1 MKELHSLNKL
11 IDAFKSFPSIGSKT
25 AERMGYNILDMDD
38 EEVKNLIDSINEA
51 KKGIH
56 PCPICG
62 LLTEDEIC
70 YVCKDANRNHSI
82 CIVLSYPKDV
92 INFEKLNSYHGVYH
106 VLNGVISSL
115 HGIGPEDLRIEELIK
130 RIQDENIREI
140 IIATNPTLEG
150 ETTALYLAKILEN
163 YDVKVTRLAYGLPAG
178 GQLDYVDELTI
189 EKALDNRT
197 NIKKEDK

>member
-38 EEVKNLIDSINEA
+38 GEVKKLIDSITEA
-51 KKGIH
+51 KRDIH
-56 PCPICG
+56 QCPICG
-62 LLTEDEIC
+62 LLTEDDKC
-70 YVCKDANRNHSI
+70 SVCSNTNRSHSI
-82 CIVLSYPKDV
+82 CIVLSYAKDV
-92 INFEKLNSYHGVYH
+92 VNFEKLENYHGVYH

-115 HGIGPEDLRIEELIK
+115 HGVGPEDLRINELVERIK
-130 RIQDENIREI
+130 KENIKEI

-150 ETTALYLAKILEN
+150 ETTALYLAKILQD

-178 GQLDYVDELTI
+178 GQLDYADEITI
-189 EKALDNRT
+189 EKALDNRV
-197 NIKKEDK
+197 NLKKGD

>member
-1 MKELHSLNKL
+1 MKELQSLNNL
-11 IDAFKSFPSIGSKT
+11 VDAFKSFPSIGSKT
-25 AERMGYNILDMDD
+25 AERMGYSVLDMSE
-38 EEVKNLIDSINEA
+38 EEVNNLVKAINEA
-51 KKGIH
+51 KKEIH

-62 LLTEDEIC
+62 LLTEEDKC
-70 YVCKDANRNHSI
+70 SVCKDPNRNHSI

-92 INFEKLNSYHGVYH
+92 INFEKLESYHGVYH
-106 VLNGVISSL
+106 VLGGVISSV
-115 HGIGPEDLRIEELIK
+115 HGIGPDDLKINELIS
-130 RIQDENIREI
+130 RISKEGIKEI

-150 ETTALYLAKILEN
+150 ETTALYLSRILKK

-197 NIKKEDK
+197 DLK

>member
-1 MKELHSLNKL
+1 MKELQSLNNL
-11 IDAFKSFPSIGSKT
+11 VDAFKSFPSIGSKT
-25 AERMGYNILDMDD
+25 AERMGYSVLDMSE
-38 EEVKNLIDSINEA
+38 EEVNNLVKAINEA
-51 KKGIH
+51 KKEIH

-62 LLTEDEIC
+62 LLTEEDKC
-70 YVCKDANRNHSI
+70 SVCKDPNRNHSI

-92 INFEKLNSYHGVYH
+92 INFEKLESYHGVYH
-106 VLNGVISSL
+106 VLGGVISSV
-115 HGIGPEDLRIEELIK
+115 HGIVPDDLKINELIS
-130 RIQDENIREI
+130 RISKEGIKEI

-150 ETTALYLAKILEN
+150 ETTALYLSRILKK

-197 NIKKEDK
+197 DLK

>member
-11 IDAFKSFPSIGSKT
+11 IDALKSFPSIGSKT
-25 AERMGYNILDMDD
+25 AERMGYSILDMDD
-38 EEVKNLIDSINEA
+38 DEVNNLIESINSA
-51 KKGIH
+51 KHDIH
-56 PCPICG
+56 QCPICG
-62 LLTEDEIC
+62 LLTEDDEC
-70 YVCKDANRNHSI
+70 YICKDANRDHSV

-92 INFEKLNSYHGVYH
+92 VNFEKLNSFHGVYH

-115 HGIGPEDLRIEELIK
+115 HGVGPEDLRINELTERIK
-130 RIQDENIREI
+130 KENIKEI

-150 ETTALYLAKILEN
+150 ETTALYLARILKD

-178 GQLDYVDELTI
+178 GQLDYVDEVTI

-197 NIKKEDK
+197 NLKKEDK

>member
-11 IDAFKSFPSIGSKT
+11 IDALKSFPSIGSKT

-38 EEVKNLIDSINEA
+38 EEVKNLIDSISEA
-51 KKGIH
+51 KNEIH
-56 PCPICG
+56 QCPICG
-62 LLTEDEIC
+62 LLTEDDRC
-70 YVCKDANRNHSI
+70 YVCKDLNRNHSI
-82 CIVLSYPKDV
+82 CIVLAYPKDV

-115 HGIGPEDLRIEELIK
+115 HGIGPEDLKIDELIQ
-130 RIQDENIREI
+130 RIKNEGIKEI

-150 ETTALYLAKILEN
+150 ETTALYLARILEK

-197 NIKKEDK
+197 DLKKEGK